1 MTVLADT
8 IARTAVRPGSVMAWW
23 LSGTGFVFKTPAGT
37 QIYVDPYFTDCVSQI
52 FGVHRALPPPVPL
65 EDAQPDLVIA
75 THWHEDHLDPEG
87 LPMLARRTGAH
98 FLCPPSCRSRLLGW
112 RVPGDRVTAITEGQ
126 TYAFRDVRVTALP
139 ARHVAGIPGWEVPDA
154 MGLFIE
160 VEGLRIYHT
169 GDTEYDLR
177 LRALAY
183 DRDHP
188 IDAMLTVINGAGGNM
203 NAHEAALLAW
213 HLKPRMV
220 IPMHHILWKDF
231 TGGEQ
236 ATLDPALFV
245 DTYRKL
251 GATGEARLL
260 SVGEGIEIT
269 RPNPKP

>member
-1 MTVLADT
+1 MSSLAKVVAET
-8 IARTAVRPGSVMAWW
+8 NVRPGSVMAWW

-37 QIYVDPYFTDCVSQI
+37 QIYVDPYFSNCVSRI
-52 FGVHRALPPPVPL
+52 FGIERAGPPPIPV

-87 LPMLARRTGAH
+87 LPILARRTKAE

-112 RVPGDRVTAITEGQ
+112 MVPAARVMAITEGQ
-126 TYAFRDVRVTALP
+126 SHTFRDVTITAVA
-139 ARHVAGIPGWEVPDA
+139 ARHLAGIPGWEVPDA
-154 MGLFIE
+154 IGLLIE
-160 VEGLRIYHT
+160 AEGVRIYHT

-183 DRDHP
+183 DKTRP

-213 HLKPRMV
+213 HIKPKVV
-220 IPMHHILWKDF
+220 IPMHHILWKEF
-231 TGGEQ
+231 SGGEQ
-236 ATLDPALFV
+236 GTLDPALFA

-251 GATGEARLL
+251 GGSGQVRALN
-260 SVGEGIEIT
+260 VGEGIELT
-269 RPNPKP
+269 RA